1 MAILEAGLKKVK
13 ESERSDAEEANSASD
28 SDDEDEERPVVQ
40 REVSCHLLSNVFE
53 TYRLGETPQVFNI
66 SDCKLNCM

>member
-40 REVSCHLLSNVFE
+40 REVSCHLLSKNFE
-53 TYRLGETPQVFNI
+53 TYRLGETPKFPTSWIVN
-66 SDCKLNCM
+66 